1 MFNCTNKIHYRNN
14 IEEITV
20 LNPND
25 SIPVNSKL
33 ISEIKIGYFPPY
45 LSLYKDY
52 DSILFKAKQKTVEM
66 GGNALKIVSHTPYQ
80 YNLGNKEIT
89 LHKIKAEILQ
99 VDEVNQINKE
109 VMANT
114 NKAVLNFYMFYQGGF
129 INENIYLDDVIIVK
143 KMKSKSKKVYVTNK
157 SGKVKLQMGEKG
169 LPIEINISG
178 GKSYYFKCHIKPNN
192 FMGHTSFIEL
202 KDSITGKKEFNF
214 F

>member
-1 MFNCTNKIHYRNN
+1 
-14 IEEITV
+14 
-20 LNPND
+20 
-25 SIPVNSKL
+25 
-33 ISEIKIGYFPPY
+33 
-45 LSLYKDY
+45 
-52 DSILFKAKQKTVEM
+52 M